1 MKRLLSQIKREL
13 NLGEWKHCAVYEREL
28 KRFWPLNQKNRKAK
42 IAQFAIRPRADKH
55 GFDLSSDAIPYSPLW
70 YRGSNAF
77 VDAVGYAKSYS
88 RLHPVVIRVYDA
100 TRNVIETLEYKH
112 DLKRAVSERN
122 KKPPCSEA

>member
-1 MKRLLSQIKREL
+1 MLKASISLVQQRWGKLDRR
-13 NLGEWKHCAVYEREL
+13 KHSTRSIHIYE
-28 KRFWPLNQKNRKAK
+28 
-42 IAQFAIRPRADKH
+42 IRPR
-55 GFDLSSDAIPYSPLW
+55 
-70 YRGSNAF
+70 
-77 VDAVGYAKSYS
+77 VDNAVGYAKSYS

>member
-1 MKRLLSQIKREL
+1 MLKASISLVQQRWGKLDRR
-13 NLGEWKHCAVYEREL
+13 KHSTRSIHIYE
-28 KRFWPLNQKNRKAK
+28 
-42 IAQFAIRPRADKH
+42 IRPRADKH